1 MTQTTSSNPNEH
13 AFTEVSWD
21 PQVSGFLAAA
31 LGAEQF
37 RRIQAAIAV
46 PPLSTCVRVNTLR
59 TSTQDVMQQLQGL
72 LPQQHSAVHFAPHP
86 QLPMAILLQ
95 GSGPHSIS
103 PAAAGAAKQVV
114 ISRKA
119 GEAVLRGAQL
129 FVPGVLAVTSGLQA
143 GDLVAVMV
151 ALDKP
156 GSPHSGITRGTVLLA
171 AAAAAAA
178 ANGSNFSHPSAAAGI
193 AAAAAPLAEAQHATA
208 AAAAAG
214 TDDPADSTAA
224 AGVPVAA
231 AGSLICI
238 GLGRAKMGRV
248 EMFRVQHGVAVE
260 MEQRVYEV
268 PSPTLDG
275 PLKGLVMLQNLPS
288 ILAAQVLNPQPGSRV
303 LDMCAAPGGKTTM
316 LAQLMRGKGQVIALD
331 RLYGLGPAKCPGFA
345 PESFDA
351 VLLDAPC
358 TALGLRPRLLQ
369 QQQLSLLL
377 ETAAYQRALL
387 AAAVQLVKPGGVMVY
402 STCTIS
408 PAENEVNVR
417 HALDSYPCLQ
427 LADTIGFFVAEF
439 VKTCSLL

>member
-1 MTQTTSSNPNEH
+1 
-13 AFTEVSWD
+13 
-21 PQVSGFLAAA
+21 
-31 LGAEQF
+31 
-37 RRIQAAIAV
+37 
-46 PPLSTCVRVNTLR
+46 
-59 TSTQDVMQQLQGL
+59 
-72 LPQQHSAVHFAPHP
+72 
-86 QLPMAILLQ
+86 
-95 GSGPHSIS
+95 
-103 PAAAGAAKQVV
+103 
-114 ISRKA
+114 
-119 GEAVLRGAQL
+119 
-129 FVPGVLAVTSGLQA
+129 
-143 GDLVAVMV
+143 
-151 ALDKP
+151 
-156 GSPHSGITRGTVLLA
+156 
-171 AAAAAAA
+171 
-178 ANGSNFSHPSAAAGI
+178 
-193 AAAAAPLAEAQHATA
+193 
-208 AAAAAG
+208 
-214 TDDPADSTAA
+214 
-224 AGVPVAA
+224 
-231 AGSLICI
+231 
-238 GLGRAKMGRV
+238 MGRV

-288 ILAAQVLNPQPGSRV
+288 ILAAQVLNPQTGSRV

-316 LAQLMRGKGQVIALD
+316 LAQLMQGKGQVIALD

-377 ETAAYQRALL
+377 ETAAYQ
-387 AAAVQLVKPGGVMVY
+387 LVKPGGVLVY

-427 LADTIGFFVAEF
+427 LADNIGFFVAEF